1 MRRFR
6 KSSIGDASGS
16 VSVEMALIT
25 TLFLIPLLLG
35 SWDGLY
41 ALAARYQ
48 TNAALSSLYYFAWS
62 NPDQAT
68 NITDIQTLL
77 NAVNQTSV
85 AVATIPINNAPTI
98 SYNCLQSDG
107 TTTSAT
113 RSTSASGNTTET
125 CESGTLQTN
134 VTYYLQASVDLPFG
148 IPSFNNPMII
158 TAAGTITIQ

>member
-1 MRRFR
+1 M
-6 KSSIGDASGS
+6 GDTSGS

-85 AVATIPINNAPTI
+85 AAATIPNNSPPAI
-98 SYNCLQSDG
+98 SYNCLQADG
-107 TTTSAT
+107 TTTPAT
-113 RSTSASGNTTET
+113 RNTTASGNTTET

-134 VTYYLQASVDLPFG
+134 VNYNLQASVDLPFG
-148 IPSFNNPMII
+148 IPSFTNPVII
-158 TAAGTITIQ
+158 TASGTITIQ